1 MPVDVFGQ
9 GAVQTAYVGYESYNL
24 TQDLNV
30 YWPNS
35 YQNSP
40 NVAPMFL
47 QIATTSTTGLSL
59 ILPSA
64 MQVSVGQN
72 IIIFNSS
79 TNAVNIKDNAGGTIV
94 TLATGTVSYCI
105 VTDNSTT
112 AGIWE
117 EFTFGTGTSQ
127 ADAAQLAGLGLNPN
141 GGKLNTQFVPTVI
154 TTDTTIAPTD
164 NSKVFVWEGGA
175 GNITLP
181 PLASVNDGFFISFN
195 QGGNGLLTIKGTP
208 ATIDQTDQLVL
219 TTAQTCTLVKGSTG
233 WWTIGLGQLT
243 IFSVDVYVKDVS
255 GNANVTL
262 SDQEAAKNIHEFT
275 GTLTGNI
282 IVFYPNNLTSQWTIT
297 NKTTGNFTLTVQ
309 LTGGSIA
316 SVIAQTESA
325 IFYSDGAELKPS
337 NNSID
342 ETNILFPNGG
352 LSTPSVTFQSD
363 TSTGMFLPGFH
374 ELGFTVA
381 GTPRVDINTVRVD
394 SVLPYYCV
402 DGTATTPSYTFN
414 SEPNTGLFRIPTGG
428 LALTTLGSSRMN
440 ISGTSIVITVPM
452 DHGSTTVQQQTLS
465 NFMPS
470 LPSAPVAGTIVWY
483 NGTQWVNLAPPAT
496 GSNQKLTYTGGG
508 VIAWT

>member
-9 GAVQTAYVGYESYNL
+9 GPVQTAYVGYESYNL
-24 TQDLNV
+24 TQDLTV

-59 ILPSA
+59 TLPSA

-79 TNAVNIKDNAGGTIV
+79 TNAVIIKDNAGGTIV
-94 TLATGTVSYCI
+94 TLGTGVVSYCI
-105 VTDNSTT
+105 VTNNTT
-112 AGIWE
+112 AAGSWE
-117 EFTFGTGTSQ
+117 EFTFGTGTSE

-141 GGKLNTQFVPTVI
+141 GGKLNTQFVPTII

-181 PLASVNDGFFISFN
+181 PVGTVNDGFFVSFN
-195 QGGNGLLTIKGTP
+195 NGGNGLLTIKGTP
-208 ATIDQTDQLVL
+208 TPIDQTDQLILSV
-219 TTAQTCTLVKGSTG
+219 AQSCTLIKGSTG

-243 IFSVDVYVKDVS
+243 IFAVSVLVKDVS

-262 SDQEAAKNIHEFT
+262 SAAEATRNIHEFT

-282 IVFYPNNLTSQWTIT
+282 TVFYPNTTTSQWTIT
-297 NKTTGNFTLTVQ
+297 NKTTGNFTLSVK
-309 LTGGSIA
+309 LTGGSI
-316 SVIAQTESA
+316 SNTIGQTESA

-342 ETNILFPNGG
+342 ETNILFPDGG
-352 LSTPSVTFQSD
+352 LSTPSVTFQGD
-363 TSTGMFLPGFH
+363 QTTGMFLPGPG
-374 ELGFTVA
+374 ELGLTVS
-381 GTPRVDINTVRVD
+381 GTPRLDINTVRVD

-414 SEPNTGLFRIPTGG
+414 SEPNTGMYRFTSDQLGFSVAGSNR
-428 LALTTLGSSRMN
+428 LMLTNAVATFAVP
-440 ISGTSIVITVPM
+440 IATSATV
-452 DHGSTTVQQQTLS
+452 VQQQTLK
-465 NFMPS
+465 NLMPT
-470 LPSAPVAGTIVWY
+470 LPAVPAAGTIVWY
-483 NGTQWVNLAPPAT
+483 DGTNWVNLAPGTSGQTLKMTSAT
-496 GSNQKLTYTGGG
+496 TIGW
-508 VIAWT
+508 V